1 LSASSHKA
9 QRSCLGCR
17 QVFNQNGLVRYV
29 LSPQGQVLVDYRH
42 KLPGRG
48 AYTCLERSCIDSAV
62 KRRQFDRAFSSNV
75 RELDASVLRDAV
87 RQQVRERIL
96 NLLGMARKS
105 ATVLSGSS
113 LVLESL
119 GGRTGLAL
127 VLVADDVSA
136 AIGEKVSAK
145 AAMVGIPCFRLFDKG
160 VLGQVLGKG
169 ERSVVA
175 LKDGLLAETVKN
187 EMSRYEK
194 IVGES

>member
-17 QVFNQNGLVRYV
+17 QVFDQNLLVRYV
-29 LSPQGQVLVDYRH
+29 LSPQCEVLVDYRH

-48 AYTCLERSCIDSAV
+48 AYTCLDRSCIEAAV
-62 KRRQFDRAFSSNV
+62 KRRQFNRAFRGNVPNLDATDLAEAV
-75 RELDASVLRDAV
+75 RE
-87 RQQVRERIL
+87 QIRERIL

-105 ATVLSGSS
+105 TNVVSGSS
-113 LVLESL
+113 LVMDSM
-119 GGRTGLAL
+119 GSRSGLAL

-136 AIGEKVSAK
+136 AIGEKVTAR
-145 AAMVGIPCFRLFDKG
+145 AAIAGIPCFRLFDKG
-160 VLGQVLGKG
+160 ILGQVLGKG

-175 LKDGLLAETVKN
+175 LKNGLLAESVKT
-187 EMSRYEK
+187 ELLRYEK